1 MNNDN
6 NNQNDNRKNHTPECT
21 VKSSMTLRALVT
33 FQTAGEETENALL
46 TSFSLEATATL
57 AAHFGIDD
65 NLQNE

>member
-21 VKSSMTLRALVT
+21 LKSSITLRALVT
-33 FQTAGEETENALL
+33 FQTAGEERENGLL
-46 TSFSLEATATL
+46 TSFSLEAPATL
-57 AAHFGIDD
+57 AAHFGIDG